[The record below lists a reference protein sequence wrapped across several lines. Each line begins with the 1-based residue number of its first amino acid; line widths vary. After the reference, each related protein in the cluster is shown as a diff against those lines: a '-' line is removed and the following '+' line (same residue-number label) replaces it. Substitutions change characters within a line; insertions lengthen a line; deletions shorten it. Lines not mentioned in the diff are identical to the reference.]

1 MPRIDPE
8 NRCRTAHRMRPAC
21 ESASVRKTPRAGSP
35 SVRWSPRGWRE
46 GLLAEAGRLLLRG
59 SQNDRLATDL
69 CRLLMSRGSF
79 AQAWIFWE
87 NLPSNG
93 GPGGAS
99 LLCSAIPE
107 DNPLTKEDL
116 EQLSQA
122 GLADRRHGWRAL
134 VRTVPGS
141 QKGSAGRALLLPL
154 ESMRV
159 TRGFLG
165 LVEGPALTAAYSDV
179 RILQALAR
187 QVTRRMEEN
196 ERFQIQD
203 RTIDELARRASHL
216 SALRTIDIAITSGL
230 TLEPVLNV
238 VLEQVITHL
247 DVDAAALFA
256 LNREE
261 PGLELLGAKG
271 IEIKEGGLQD
281 PLDEATARDVAHLG
295 HLVVIDDLEEARGSA
310 RVRDLLVQGFRF
322 YAGVPLVAKGDV
334 HGLLEVF
341 RKETG
346 RPDAGWVSFLQTLAG
361 QAAMAIENARLVSEL
376 KRTNAELTQ
385 AYEVFIEGL
394 VNALDL
400 RDKETEGHTMRVAKM
415 TVKLALAL
423 GFSPDEVAD
432 LRRGALLH
440 DIGKMGIPDS
450 ILLKPGPLTE
460 EEWAVMRMHP
470 VYGYQ
475 LLKPIP
481 YLKEAA
487 VIPYLHHER
496 WDGSGYPLGLKGEE
510 IPFPARIFAVVDVWD
525 ALLSD
530 RPYRKGW
537 PRSKALAYMRSM
549 AGVQFDPLVVQGFLD
564 LLEGE
569 GSL

>member
-1 MPRIDPE
+1 L
-8 NRCRTAHRMRPAC
+8 
-21 ESASVRKTPRAGSP
+21 V
-35 SVRWSPRGWRE
+35 
-46 GLLAEAGRLLLRG
+46 EAGRLLLRNG
-59 SQNDRLATDL
+59 ENERLAGDL
-69 CRLLMSRGSF
+69 CRLLVSTGCF
-79 AQAWIFWE
+79 AQAWVFWE
-87 NLPSNG
+87 NLQVGPEPDPALILTSAAPNG
-93 GPGGAS
+93 AGMAR
-99 LLCSAIPE
+99 E
-107 DNPLTKEDL
+107 EL
-116 EQLSQA
+116 ETVSRAALQV
-122 GLADRRHGWRAL
+122 RRHGWGVL
-134 VRTVPGS
+134 VRTMPRAEE
-141 QKGSAGRALLLPL
+141 GSAGRALLLPL
-154 ESMRV
+154 DSMGV
-159 TRGFLG
+159 QRGLIG
-165 LVEGPALTAAYSDV
+165 LVGGPASTATRRDM
-179 RILQALAR
+179 RILQALAG
-187 QVTRRMEEN
+187 QVARRMEEN
-196 ERFQIQD
+196 ERARLQD
-203 RTIDELARRASHL
+203 ETIEELGRRVSHL

-247 DVDAAALFA
+247 DVDAAALFS
-256 LNREE
+256 LSREA
-261 PGLELLGAKG
+261 PGLELLEAKG
-271 IEIKEGGLQD
+271 IDVASGGLHD
-281 PLDEATARDVAHLG
+281 PLDEATSRDVANLG
-295 HLVVIDDLEEARGSA
+295 HLVVIDDLEQLKGTA
-310 RVRDLLVQGFRF
+310 RVRDLLAQGFRF
-322 YAGVPLVAKGDV
+322 YAGVPLVSKGDV
-334 HGLLEVF
+334 HGMLEVF
-341 RKETG
+341 RKEKG

-376 KRTNAELTQ
+376 KRTNAELVQ

-400 RDKETEGHTMRVAKM
+400 RDKETEGHTMRVARM
-415 TVKLALAL
+415 TVKLGLAL

-450 ILLKPGPLTE
+450 ILLKPGPLSE

-530 RPYRKGW
+530 RPYRRGW
-537 PRSKALAYMRSM
+537 TRSEVLAYMRSM
-549 AGVQFDPLVVQGFLD
+549 SGVQFDPLVVQSFLD

-569 GSL
+569 GTL